1 LRQSLAFHWE
11 LEQSAVVD
19 YYKTLGVKR
28 SASGAEIKSAYR
40 RLARERHPDVNG
52 GSEDAAREFALLALA
67 YRTLSDPQERAFYD
81 AQWTQH
87 IATASSSSVLHS
99 NNIHAQRMRKAAAQA
114 RWDRAVDI
122 WLEAERRETYART
135 QAVFTTV
142 TLFLST
148 FFVAMLRP
156 HFWHI
161 FESWAGRAI
170 VLTLFLIGIW
180 HLATRLRE
188 YLERYTYS
196 PKQIQDSIM
205 HEEEK
210 PEKPFTRLT
219 AYAFLLAGYAAS
231 LAAGLYIGAHAEFFI
246 GDLGFV
252 FRQHVRPELLLYPPA
267 SLLIPDLLLYPPIA
281 VLIVDTMHTIAAK
294 IDP

>member
-1 LRQSLAFHWE
+1 M
-11 LEQSAVVD
+11 VD
-19 YYKTLGVKR
+19 YYQTLGIKR
-28 SASGAEIKSAYR
+28 TASGAEIKSAYR
-40 RLARERHPDVNG
+40 RLARKSHPDVNG
-52 GSEDAAREFALLALA
+52 GSEAAAREFALLALA

-81 AQWTQH
+81 AQLEKHARAQT
-87 IATASSSSVLHS
+87 TGGSSSVIHS

-114 RWDRAVDI
+114 RWDRAVDL

-161 FESWAGRAI
+161 FDGWTGRAI
-170 VLTLFLIGIW
+170 VVTLFLIGIW
-180 HLATRLRE
+180 HLVTRLRE
-188 YLERYTYS
+188 YLERYTYR
-196 PKQIQDSIM
+196 PKQIHDSIM
-205 HEEEK
+205 REDEK
-210 PEKPFTRLT
+210 PEQPFTRLT
-219 AYAFLLAGYAAS
+219 AYAFLFIGYLAS
-231 LAAGLYIGAHAEFFI
+231 LGAGLYIGAHAEFFI
-246 GDLGFV
+246 GDLGFF
-252 FRQHVRPELLLYPPA
+252 FRQHVNSELLLYPPA

>member
-1 LRQSLAFHWE
+1 M
-11 LEQSAVVD
+11 VD

-28 SASGAEIKSAYR
+28 TASGAEIKSAYR
-40 RLARERHPDVNG
+40 RLARKRHPDVNG
-52 GSEDAAREFALLALA
+52 GSEEAAREFALLALA

-81 AQWTQH
+81 EQWAKRETV
-87 IATASSSSVLHS
+87 AASGSVLHS
-99 NNIHAQRMRKAAAQA
+99 NNIHAQRMRKAAVQA
-114 RWDRAVDI
+114 RWDRAVDL

-161 FESWAGRAI
+161 FDGWTGRAI
-170 VLTLFLIGIW
+170 VVTLFLIGIW

-188 YLERYTYS
+188 YLERYTYR

-210 PEKPFTRLT
+210 PDKPYTRLT
-219 AYAFLLAGYAAS
+219 AYAFLFVGYLAS
-231 LAAGLYIGAHAEFFI
+231 LGAGLYIGAHAEFFI
-246 GDLGFV
+246 GDLGYF
-252 FRQHVRPELLLYPPA
+252 FRQHVRTELLLYPPA
-267 SLLIPDLLLYPPIA
+267 SLIIPDLLLYPPIA
-281 VLIVDTMHTIAAK
+281 VLIVDTMHTIAVK

>member
-1 LRQSLAFHWE
+1 M
-11 LEQSAVVD
+11 VD
-19 YYKTLGVKR
+19 YYKTLGVER

-40 RLARERHPDVNG
+40 KLARERHPDVNG

-67 YRTLSDPQERAFYD
+67 YRTLSDSQERAYYD
-81 AQWTQH
+81 AQWEQH
-87 IATASSSSVLHS
+87 ATAPTSSSVIHS

-161 FESWAGRAI
+161 FDGWAGRAI
-170 VLTLFLIGIW
+170 VLSLFLIGIW

-205 HEEEK
+205 QEEEK

-252 FRQHVRPELLLYPPA
+252 FRQHVRSELLLYPPA

>member
-1 LRQSLAFHWE
+1 M
-11 LEQSAVVD
+11 VD

-28 SASGAEIKSAYR
+28 TASSAEIKSAYR
-40 RLARERHPDVNG
+40 RLARERHPDVNH
-52 GSEDAAREFALLALA
+52 GSEEAAREFALLALA

-81 AQWTQH
+81 AQWTRSST
-87 IATASSSSVLHS
+87 TAASDSVLHS

-114 RWDRAVDI
+114 RWDRAVDV

-161 FESWAGRAI
+161 FDSWTGRAI
-170 VLTLFLIGIW
+170 VVTLFLIGIW
-180 HLATRLRE
+180 HLASRLRE
-188 YLERYTYS
+188 YLERYTYK
-196 PKQIQDSIM
+196 PKPIQDSIM
-205 HEEEK
+205 QNEEK

-219 AYAFLLAGYAAS
+219 AYAFLLVGYIAS
-231 LAAGLYIGAHAEFFI
+231 LGAGLYIGAHAEFFI
-246 GDLGFV
+246 GDLGFF
-252 FRQHVRPELLLYPPA
+252 FRQHVRSELLLYPPA
-267 SLLIPDLLLYPPIA
+267 SLIIPDLLIYPPIA

>member
-1 LRQSLAFHWE
+1 
-11 LEQSAVVD
+11 VVD

-28 SASGAEIKSAYR
+28 TASSVEIKSAYR

-52 GSEDAAREFALLALA
+52 GSEEAAREFALLALA
-67 YRTLSDPQERAFYD
+67 YRTLSDPQERAYYD
-81 AQWTQH
+81 AQWTKR
-87 IATASSSSVLHS
+87 ATLTSSDSVLHS

-114 RWDRAVDI
+114 RWDRAVDV

-161 FESWAGRAI
+161 FNSWTGRAI
-170 VLTLFLIGIW
+170 VVTLFLIGLW
-180 HLATRLRE
+180 HLASRLRE
-188 YLERYTYS
+188 YLERYTYR
-196 PKQIQDSIM
+196 PKPIQDSIM
-205 HEEEK
+205 QNEEK

-219 AYAFLLAGYAAS
+219 AYAFLLVGYIAS
-231 LAAGLYIGAHAEFFI
+231 LGAGLYIGAHAEFFI
-246 GDLGFV
+246 GDLGFF
-252 FRQHVRPELLLYPPA
+252 FRQHVPSELLLYPPA
-267 SLLIPDLLLYPPIA
+267 SLIIPDLLIYPPIA

>member
-1 LRQSLAFHWE
+1 
-11 LEQSAVVD
+11 VVD
-19 YYKTLGVKR
+19 YYKTLGIER
-28 SASGAEIKSAYR
+28 TASKAEIKSAYR
-40 RLARERHPDVNG
+40 RLARKSHPDVNG
-52 GSEDAAREFALLALA
+52 GSEDAAHEFALLALA
-67 YRTLSDPQERAFYD
+67 YRTLSDVQERAFYD
-81 AQWTQH
+81 AQLEKH
-87 IATASSSSVLHS
+87 ATATSSGGSVMHS

-114 RWDRAVDI
+114 RWDRAVDL

-161 FESWAGRAI
+161 FDGWTGRAI
-170 VLTLFLIGIW
+170 IVALFLIGIC
-180 HLATRLRE
+180 HLAMRLRE
-188 YLERYTYS
+188 YLERYTYR
-196 PKQIQDSIM
+196 PKQFQDSII

-219 AYAFLLAGYAAS
+219 AYAFLFVGYLAS
-231 LAAGLYIGAHAEFFI
+231 LGAGLYIGAHTEFFI
-246 GDLGFV
+246 GGLGFF
-252 FRQHVRPELLLYPPA
+252 FRQHVRSELLLYPPA
-267 SLLIPDLLLYPPIA
+267 SLIIPDLLLYPPIA
-281 VLIVDTMHTIAAK
+281 VLIVDTMHSIAAK

>member
-1 LRQSLAFHWE
+1 
-11 LEQSAVVD
+11 VVD

-40 RLARERHPDVNG
+40 KLARERHPDVNG
-52 GSEDAAREFALLALA
+52 GSEEAAREFALLALA
-67 YRTLSDPQERAFYD
+67 YRTLSDKQERAYYD
-81 AQWTQH
+81 AQWEQH
-87 IATASSSSVLHS
+87 SSSPTGSSVIHS

-161 FESWAGRAI
+161 FDGWAGRAI

-205 HEEEK
+205 QEDEK

-252 FRQHVRPELLLYPPA
+252 FRQHMRNEMVLLYPPI